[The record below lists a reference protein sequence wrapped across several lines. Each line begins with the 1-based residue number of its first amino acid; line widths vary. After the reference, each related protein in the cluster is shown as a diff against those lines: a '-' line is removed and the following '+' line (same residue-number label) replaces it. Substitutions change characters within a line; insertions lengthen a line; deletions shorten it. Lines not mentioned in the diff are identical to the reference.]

1 MNAMENTNSLVS
13 LSGKLLLNVK
23 LNVDTHQEEL
33 KLKNVSLAQLQNVL
47 KTDDA
52 KKTFW
57 INIYNAYFQILSKRL
72 KVQSKIIF
80 NKKEVIIAQ
89 TRFSLDDIEHGILR
103 KYRCKWSFGY
113 LPNPFISLLIRNLA
127 VQKLDYR
134 IHFALNCGA
143 KSCPPIAF
151 YTFEN
156 INKQLDDAMHSFI
169 TSETKVDRNNKTIET
184 SKLLYWYRGDFGG
197 TSGIKKILQ
206 QVLELQLNTYKLSF
220 NEYSWETHLEN
231 YS

>member
-1 MNAMENTNSLVS
+1 MENTNSLLS

-23 LNVDTHQEEL
+23 LNEPTSTEEQ
-33 KLKNVSLAQLQNVL
+33 KLRSISIMVLHHEL
-47 KTDDA
+47 KTDNA

-57 INIYNAYFQILSKRL
+57 INIYNAYFQILSNREKLHR
-72 KVQSKIIF
+72 KTIFTKKII
-80 NKKEVIIAQ
+80 IIAQ

-103 KYRCKWSFGY
+103 KYRWKWSFGY
-113 LPNPFISLLIRNLA
+113 LPNPFVSLLTRNLA

-151 YTFEN
+151 YTLEK
-156 INKQLDDAMHSFI
+156 IDKQLNDAMHSFI
-169 TSETKVDRNNKTIET
+169 VSETAIDMNNKTIAT
-184 SKLLYWYRGDFGG
+184 SKLLHWYRGDFGG
-197 TSGIKKILQ
+197 TSGIKKVLQ
-206 QVLELQLNTYKLSF
+206 HVLELQFNTYKLSF

-231 YS
+231 YSTK